1 MDLSGMLLLESMC
14 EEWISICMWLHVIWI
29 CLIHSVA
36 KMECLFL
43 FFSTLGFSAP
53 SLGRNEGLYSCHA
66 SHPYLL
72 HCRWT
77 ALIPRDRCLMASGA
91 TGWGGPH
98 FIVCMDKR
106 GRHGRQCCGSDQGTT
121 VRVNA
126 KVGCGGNRSPWLFK
140 EAHGRKRGVSP
151 AQEGK
156 ETEKVQPCLP
166 WVPNPQRGQNR
177 RGSCKKWP

>member
-1 MDLSGMLLLESMC
+1 MSFEYAWYIQLQKWS
-14 EEWISICMWLHVIWI
+14 
-29 CLIHSVA
+29 A
-36 KMECLFL
+36 
-43 FFSTLGFSAP
+43 FFFFKLGFSAP

-77 ALIPRDRCLMASGA
+77 ALIPRDRCWMASGA

-140 EAHGRKRGVSP
+140 EAHGRKRGVWARHRKARKQRRFSP
-151 AQEGK
+151 ACPESRILREVK
-156 ETEKVQPCLP
+156 IEV
-166 WVPNPQRGQNR
+166 
-177 RGSCKKWP
+177 SCKKWP